1 MTIRPERP
9 EEFQAIELLIREA
22 FLTAEVS
29 DGDEHRFAAR
39 RRADGN
45 YLPGLALVAELGG
58 RIAGHIMLTRFVL
71 RDATAV
77 LLVAPLSV
85 AAEHRRRG
93 IGTALLREGLRRG
106 AKAGYAAALLLG
118 DPDYY
123 GRVGFRPSAGFG
135 IRCADA
141 IPERYVQVLELVPG
155 ALSGKNTT
163 FSFDGL

>member
-29 DGDEHRFAAR
+29 GGDEHRFAAR

-45 YLPGLALVAELGG
+45 YLPGLAL
-58 RIAGHIMLTRFVL
+58 
-71 RDATAV
+71 
-77 LLVAPLSV
+77 
-85 AAEHRRRG
+85 
-93 IGTALLREGLRRG
+93 
-106 AKAGYAAALLLG
+106 
-118 DPDYY
+118 
-123 GRVGFRPSAGFG
+123 
-135 IRCADA
+135 
-141 IPERYVQVLELVPG
+141 ELVPG